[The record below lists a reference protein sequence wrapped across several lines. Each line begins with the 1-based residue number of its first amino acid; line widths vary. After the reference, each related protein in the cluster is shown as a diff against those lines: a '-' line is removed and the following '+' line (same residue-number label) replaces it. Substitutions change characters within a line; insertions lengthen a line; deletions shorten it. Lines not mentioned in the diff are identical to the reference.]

1 MCKCPGALPRLPS
14 TSAVSELGFQVPRGL
29 ASALC
34 GSYVLGGLD
43 STLCGSYVRWE
54 DLLPLLLSLPWVR
67 WGGFISIV

>member
-1 MCKCPGALPRLPS
+1 MRQCPGALPRLPG

-34 GSYVLGGLD
+34 GSYL
-43 STLCGSYVRWE
+43 RWE

-67 WGGFISIV
+67 WEGFISIV